1 MMDSDFSDSLGSDW
15 DVLGKNCQH
24 RASCDASLAAYQRSK
39 GPSMQTI
46 VLATQ
51 KGGSGKS
58 TLAIGLARAA
68 IQVGHTVRLIE
79 TDAQGTLSNWQNRR
93 PYAEPLVE
101 PIHTARD
108 IAQRLLT
115 LPRDGATLTIVDTAS
130 GSSAATSAAIRLA
143 DLCLIPARP
152 SIADVESA
160 ASTLRMV
167 RACKKPFAFVLNQTP
182 IRGRRI
188 DDAATALGDGSSF
201 DLTGVVA
208 RPFIVMRNDHQDA
221 LNAGLAVSEF
231 APASK
236 SADEIRRLWQWVE
249 AKLYSGLTGHVE
261 SGGELADP
269 LYSAGTASE
278 ADARWDAC
286 L

>member
-1 MMDSDFSDSLGSDW
+1 MMDSDFSNPLGSNW
-15 DVLGKNCQH
+15 DVLGKNCQY

-39 GPSMQTI
+39 GSSMQTI

-79 TDAQGTLSNWQNRR
+79 TDTQGTLSNWQSRR
-93 PYAEPLVE
+93 PYADPLVE
-101 PIHTARD
+101 PIYAARD

-130 GSSAATSAAIRLA
+130 GTSAATSAAIRLA

-152 SIADVESA
+152 SIADIESA
-160 ASTLRMV
+160 ASTLRVV
-167 RACKKPFAFVLNQTP
+167 RACNKPFAFVLNQAP

-188 DDAATALGDGSSF
+188 DDAATALGDGSSA
-201 DLTGVVA
+201 DLAGIVA

-236 SADEIRRLWQWVE
+236 AADEIRSLWQWVE
-249 AKLYSGLTGHVE
+249 AKLCRGLNDHAK

-269 LYSAGTASE
+269 RYSAGTASD